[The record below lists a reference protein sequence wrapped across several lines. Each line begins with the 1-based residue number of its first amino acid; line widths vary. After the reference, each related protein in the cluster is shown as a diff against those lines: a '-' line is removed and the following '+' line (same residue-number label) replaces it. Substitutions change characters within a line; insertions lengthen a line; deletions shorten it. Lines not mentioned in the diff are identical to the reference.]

1 MPNMG
6 IFADVLFSKT
16 QQRVLAILYGQPYR
30 SFYANEIISLAACGS
45 GAVQRELASLEASGL
60 LHAWRSGNQKHYQVN
75 HEAPIFEELHGI
87 VVKTFGTG
95 EAIKAALAPVLD
107 QMQAVFIHGD
117 AVAGTV
123 HGGGTIELVAVAPQE
138 LHAPLQD
145 VLATL
150 PPMLGRAIAPACY
163 TADTFWTRWRAQDAA
178 LASVMERPKIFIKG
192 SDAELV
198 KLAGGGA

>member
-1 MPNMG
+1 MG

-45 GAVQRELASLEASGL
+45 GAVQRELASLEQSGL

-87 VVKTFGTG
+87 VVKTFGTA

-123 HGGGTIELVAVAPQE
+123 HGGGTIELVTVAPE
-138 LHAPLQD
+138 NLHAPLQD

-150 PPMLGRAIAPACY
+150 PPMLGRAISPLCY
-163 TADTFWTRWRAQDAA
+163 TADTFWLQGRAHDAA
-178 LASVMERPKIFIKG
+178 LAGLLEKTKIFIKG
-192 SDAELV
+192 SDADLV
-198 KLAGGGA
+198 KLAGAGA

>member
-1 MPNMG
+1 MG

-45 GAVQRELASLEASGL
+45 GAVQRELASLEQSGL

-87 VVKTFGTG
+87 VVKTFGTA

-123 HGGGTIELVAVAPQE
+123 HGGGTIELVAVAPE
-138 LHAPLQD
+138 NLHAPLQD

-150 PPMLGRAIAPACY
+150 PPMLGRAIATVCY
-163 TADTFWTRWRAQDAA
+163 TADTFWRQGRVHDTA
-178 LASVMERPKIFIKG
+178 LAGVLEKTKIFIKG
-192 SDAELV
+192 NDADLI
-198 KLAGGGA
+198 KLAGAGS